1 MSNIEVHQCSR
12 FCLGWFL
19 FALSLL
25 LFIIIDRNCP
35 LSKVLC
41 RIIIQVGHQK
51 YFLGPLYVTLFNWL
65 WHLWHWLW
73 LFSHI
78 KIGLRSPLRLRAYV
92 WCVIISLLW
101 WIQIWITLLTVIRIK
116 QMLEPLFTK
125 VIWSLSVISAWDS
138 DRWLTSNFLH
148 TTLQRR
154 SNTDESYTDEGNLI
168 PDES

>member
-19 FALSLL
+19 FALSHL

-51 YFLGPLYVTLFNWL
+51 YFLGPLYVTLSNWL
-65 WHLWHWLW
+65 WQWLW
-73 LFSHI
+73 QFSHNQYWLSPI
-78 KIGLRSPLRLRAYV
+78 LTTHSQYHVLQYYFHDELKSGLHFWHSPAP
-92 WCVIISLLW
+92 W
-101 WIQIWITLLTVIRIK
+101 
-116 QMLEPLFTK
+116 FTK
-125 VIWSLSVISAWDS
+125 VMWSLSIVLAWDS

-154 SNTDESYTDEGNLI
+154 SNSSNTSYTEEGNLI
-168 PDES
+168 REES